1 MHELGITQ
9 GILDRARE
17 AAEEHGAVRVTKLL
31 LVTTP
36 AADFTEDA
44 IRMYFA
50 MLTSDDDLFRDA
62 DLSFETRSAEARC
75 LECGSTFAAEERAA
89 RCPSCSSPCVRI
101 DPHAPMLQLT
111 DIVIDEGQGEGSGG
125 A

>member
-17 AAEEHGAVRVTKLL
+17 AAVAHGAERVTRLF

-50 MLTSDDDLFRDA
+50 MLTADDDLFRDA
-62 DLSFETRSAEARC
+62 DLSFETRSAEALC
-75 LECGSTFAAEERAA
+75 LECGATFSAEERGAC
-89 RCPSCSSPCVRI
+89 CPSCSSPCVRI
-101 DPHAPMLQLT
+101 DPEAPMLQLT
-111 DIVIDEGQGEGSGG
+111 DIVIDD